1 MGNASGALFR
11 MLYAK
16 EAVWGTAP
24 LAVKHRI
31 LPIRSETLEGGVGLL
46 ESDELSGNRM
56 FEEPTQGNFN
66 AAGDVNVQWSAEAH
80 MFMLSAFLGG
90 QHNTVLQTVALNKD
104 FNPWL
109 PAEAKNERY
118 MDKDGAVTDDPL
130 KAFYTGLAPA
140 AAPTTGGAGMTLT
153 EAIADANTN
162 VVYWY
167 RHFMEQLKA
176 TATELPTFTVE
187 KGFLNV
193 GATGYFIPILGCSV
207 NRLTFEAAPEAFIT
221 GVVGMLGRE
230 EAEPKAAS
238 AVTAANTVNETHK
251 GFNSFAGTIVANA
264 EVQSVITR
272 ATLTLENNLTQENV
286 VASQRAGA
294 RFLGRVRVSGSLEA
308 LFGNGTL
315 YSRYRKFQDTDL
327 TLSFKDS
334 DAAKPN
340 TLEPA
345 QTWDTAEYFGDPEV
359 RLTIPSMKFSGAT
372 PRVGGEGPIN
382 LPLEF
387 SAFRDPG
394 TDAQIRAIVVNG
406 KASLTANAA

>member
-16 EAVWGTAP
+16 EDVWGTP
-24 LAVKHRI
+24 PAVKHRI

-66 AAGDVNVQWSAEAH
+66 AAGDVNVQWSADAH

-90 QHNTVLQTVALNKD
+90 HHNSVLQTVALNKD
-104 FNPWL
+104 FNPWI
-109 PAEAKNERY
+109 PADVGNERY
-118 MDKDGAVTDDPL
+118 KDKDGSVTDDPL
-130 KAFYTGLAPA
+130 KAFYAGLDPGS
-140 AAPTTGGAGMTLT
+140 APTATGAGATLA
-153 EAIADANTN
+153 EAIADVDTI
-162 VVYWY
+162 VEYKY

-176 TATELPTFTVE
+176 SATDLPTFTVE

-193 GATGYFIPILGCSV
+193 GTQGYFIPILGCSV

-230 EAEPKAAS
+230 EGEPKESS
-238 AVTAANTVNETHK
+238 AVVAADIVNETHK

-264 EVQSVITR
+264 AVQSVITR

-327 TLSFKDS
+327 VLSFKDS
-334 DAAKPN
+334 DAAQRNSLDP
-340 TLEPA
+340 TA
-345 QTWDTAEYFGDPEV
+345 TWDTAEYYNDPEV
-359 RLTIPSMKFSGAT
+359 RLTIPAMKFSGAT

-387 SAFRDPG
+387 SAFRNSG

-406 KASLTANAA
+406 KADLAANAA

>member
-16 EAVWGTAP
+16 EDVWGTAP
-24 LAVKHRI
+24 SVKHRI

-90 QHNTVLQTVALNKD
+90 LHNTVLQTVALNKD
-104 FNPWL
+104 FNPWI
-109 PAEAKNERY
+109 PAGTSNERY
-118 MDKDGAVTDDPL
+118 KDKDGSVTDDPL
-130 KAFYTGLAPA
+130 KAFYAGLAPA
-140 AAPTTGGAGMTLT
+140 AAPTATGAGATLA
-153 EAIADANTN
+153 EAIADTNTT

-176 TATELPTFTVE
+176 SATELPTFTVE

-193 GATGYFIPILGCSV
+193 GTTGYFIPILGCSV

-230 EAEPKAAS
+230 EGTPTAAS
-238 AVTAANTVNETHK
+238 AVAAASVVNETHK
-251 GFNSFAGTIVANA
+251 GFNSFAGSIVADSI
-264 EVQSVITR
+264 VQSVITR

-286 VASQRAGA
+286 VASQSAGA

-315 YSRYRKFQDTDL
+315 YSRYRNFQDTDL
-327 TLSFKDS
+327 VLSFKDS
-334 DAAKPN
+334 DAAQAN
-340 TLEPA
+340 SLAPA
-345 QTWDTAEYFGDPEV
+345 QTWDTAQYYGDPEV
-359 RLTIPSMKFSGAT
+359 RLTIPAMKFSGAT

-387 SAFRDPG
+387 SAFRNPA

-406 KASLTANAA
+406 KADLAANAV